1 MNSVRSTNK
10 FEILKVYTSGY
21 KDLEIRKLEFV
32 AKAQLLCQCALIV
45 MLAQK
50 SRTFF
55 LVFFL
60 NSLADNIWT

>member
-10 FEILKVYTSGY
+10 FEISKVYTSGY

-50 SRTFF
+50 SRKF
-55 LVFFL
+55 LFSVFFK
-60 NSLADNIWT
+60 